1 MNTMTGSAVV
11 FDHLLHIPADVAALG
26 NRLYASRSAR
36 VAASGK
42 LIWQE
47 TQQRTQLPYAA
58 EALRLEL
65 TNRAGRSATLR
76 LANPVLLSEHL
87 QGPNQQLDDQALAYL
102 AQCCCA
108 ELLDQLERSL
118 GMGFDVRAASYGA
131 QALAAAAT
139 APNAPAPWWFAFDW
153 VLQDGMCVVGAL
165 ESDAAFWAQT
175 LVQAPGATGPQG
187 ALKSRFTFKLLVG
200 STCLPVSELAAL
212 EAGGW
217 IGIENHAVALHAPSR
232 VRLQGVHVELNRA
245 AYIDVKGRLSMSE
258 DLKTQAG
265 DGAGLP
271 AAAPAADLMVRLHF
285 EIGSVRLALNEVLSA
300 RPGYVFDLG
309 KPVEEHTVRVL
320 LDGSELGSGRLVRM
334 GDQLG
339 VRLDSARPVL

>member
-1 MNTMTGSAVV
+1 MNAMSTSAVV

-36 VAASGK
+36 MAAAGK
-42 LIWQE
+42 LVWQE
-47 TQQRTQLPYAA
+47 TNQLTQLPTGPD
-58 EALRLEL
+58 ALRLEL
-65 TNRAGRSATLR
+65 TNRAGRSATLS

-87 QGPNQQLDDQALAYL
+87 QGPNQHLDDQALGYL

-118 GMGFDVRAASYGA
+118 GMGFDVHAASYGA
-131 QALAAAAT
+131 QALAAAA
-139 APNAPAPWWFAFDW
+139 APNAPAPWRFAFDW
-153 VLQDGMCVVGAL
+153 VLQDGMCIAGAL

-175 LVQAPGATGPQG
+175 MVQAPWATGQHG
-187 ALKSRFTFKLLVG
+187 ALATRFAFKLLVG
-200 STCLPVSELAAL
+200 STCLPISELATL

-217 IGIENHAVALHAPSR
+217 LGMENHAVALHTRSR
-232 VRLQGVHVELNRA
+232 VRLQGVHVELNRTA
-245 AYIDVKGRLSMSE
+245 SIDGKGRLTMSE
-258 DLKTQAG
+258 DLNTLVG

-271 AAAPAADLMVRLHF
+271 AAAQAAELMVRLHF
-285 EIGSVRLALNEVLSA
+285 EVGSVRLALGEVLSA

-309 KPVEEHTVRVL
+309 KPIEEHTVRVL
-320 LDGSELGSGRLVRM
+320 LDGAELGSGRLVRI

-339 VRLDSARPVL
+339 VRLDSARPVI